1 MIISVSCVRNEEDI
15 LEAFVRYHCARVDR
29 MVIADHESED
39 ATPRMLDALLA
50 EGLPI
55 ERRQVSGPAF
65 PQAEIL
71 TGLIR
76 EAAAMFAPDWLLPL
90 DADEFVRGDLRRLPS
105 TTGVVVLPWQTYVPT
120 PEDPPDPNPV
130 RRIAHRK
137 RVEDPPFAKVAVH
150 RTLAAH
156 ASFRLAEGSH
166 AVAAPPVEAGVA
178 AGLALAHFPVRS
190 EAQVRRKAG
199 NFARRALVPG
209 MLSGQSYHLAR
220 LAEACR
226 QSASLTPQD
235 LQHLAATYAATGP
248 VDESLVYDPLI
259 R

>member
-15 LEAFVRYHCARVDR
+15 LEAFVRYHCARLDR
-29 MVIADHESED
+29 MVIADHESD
-39 ATPRMLDALLA
+39 DRTPRILDALQA

-55 ERRQVSGPAF
+55 ERRRVSGPAF
-65 PQAEIL
+65 PQGDIL
-71 TGLIR
+71 TRLLR
-76 EAAAMFAPDWLLPL
+76 EAAAACSPDWLVPL
-90 DADEFVRGDLRRLPS
+90 DADEFVRGDLGRLATAS
-105 TTGVVVLPWQTYVPT
+105 GVVSLPWQTYVPT
-120 PEDPPDPNPV
+120 PADSPDPNPV
-130 RRIAHRK
+130 RRIVHRK
-137 RVEDPPFAKVAVH
+137 RVEDPWFAKVAVH
-150 RTLAAH
+150 RTLVTH
-156 ASFRLAEGSH
+156 GSFRLAEGSH
-166 AVAAPPVEAGVA
+166 AVTAPAAEASAV

-190 EAQVRRKAG
+190 EAQVRRKSG

-209 MLSGQSYHLAR
+209 RLAGQSYHLAR

-226 QSASLTPQD
+226 QSASLSPQD